1 MIAEQQVEGTS
12 VAYRC
17 RRRIMR
23 RLLPYL
29 FLLYVIAYLDRVNV
43 GFAALQMR
51 TDLKFADDVIGFGAG
66 IFFVGYFLLEIPG
79 CIIVEKWSARRWIA
93 RIMISWGIV
102 AVLMGFVQTKT
113 QFYSLRFLL
122 GAAEAGF
129 FPGIIVYLSHW
140 FRHQDRAKVVAM
152 FMAAQ
157 PIAIILGA
165 PVSGL
170 LLDVKWLGL
179 SGWRWLFIIE
189 GLPAVIFGI
198 VTIFYLTDRPHQ
210 ARWLPD
216 DERDWVTAELEDERH
231 AKQREHSPSSILQA
245 FRHREVILLTLAF
258 FCIVTAAYGFTFWL
272 PTIIK
277 RASGSSN
284 LVVSLLSAIPYF
296 AGLAA
301 IMVVGWSSDRTGER
315 RWHTALSMLAVSAG
329 LLLGVV
335 AQQHIALAIAMFS
348 VGVVGLYGYL
358 PGFWALPTSFLTGTA
373 AAASIGLINSIGN
386 LGGWAGPWLVGY
398 LSKVTGSFVSGAVC
412 LSLSAMIAAA
422 LVLSVRA
429 TKSDKLQFVA
439 ADAGDSSPEPT
450 TS

>member
-1 MIAEQQVEGTS
+1 VIAEQQVEGTS

-165 PVSGL
+165 PASGL
-170 LLDVKWLGL
+170 LLDVNWVGL
-179 SGWRWLFIIE
+179 AGWRWLFIIE
-189 GLPAVIFGI
+189 GLPAIIFGV
-198 VTIFYLTDRPHQ
+198 VTIFYLTDWPHQ
-210 ARWLPD
+210 ARWLPV
-216 DERDWVTAELEDERH
+216 DERDWLTAELEYERQ

-272 PTIIK
+272 PTIVK

-284 LVVSLLSAIPYF
+284 LVVSLLSAIPYV

-301 IMVVGWSSDRTGER
+301 ILVVGWSSDRTGER
-315 RWHTALSMLAVSAG
+315 RWHTALSMLAVSVG
-329 LLLGVV
+329 LLLGVL
-335 AQQHIALAIAMFS
+335 AHQHIALAIAMFS

-386 LGGWAGPWLVGY
+386 LGGWAGPWLIGY
-398 LSKVTGSFVSGAVC
+398 LSKVTGSFVSGALC
-412 LSLSAMIAAA
+412 LALSAMIAAA

-429 TKSDKLQFVA
+429 NKKSTA
-439 ADAGDSSPEPT
+439 I
-450 TS
+450 